1 MFMLT
6 VDGGKLNMARVLSRS
21 NRPIIIQEPQSGLD
35 TFLTEIAKYASPE
48 YQQQKK
54 INERA
59 DARFELEEKRQQQN
73 EQRYSDSLAQQ
84 DIINARN
91 KTKAEQETKTFEDN
105 QKINKRRNVSIYL
118 ENQFEGLNPSQILD
132 LNKDSTLVGLTDPF
146 ERQIGSK
153 LFDSIRNKSHIQDS
167 KMVFR
172 LKKFNDEN
180 PNSTMSRAE
189 AEVVFADDKVYKD
202 YIVESYL
209 VKKPDLTPLEL
220 KRLDLYSKRQVSL
233 EKSLLKYQEM
243 EQAGVGDQKDNIS
256 DVQESIDLNNLNI
269 ENILKLNQNTDT
281 PSIDPYAKTTAPSPF
296 SNEYLG
302 DVSRLYA
309 GDEPSYD
316 ILFRQDSDDI
326 NIAEPALNLAT
337 ENASQN
343 NDIVYSD
350 RLDETAPPA
359 TEEDGLDLVK
369 SREDGEELNVPRD
382 ILDSLF
388 PPGLKA
394 NQEEEKIS
402 PDKRERAGSNKKE
415 VTSFNKQIPTSRRMK
430 NPNIGSKD
438 LRKKIKDIKR
448 DLRFVSDDP
457 KKRAPNPQTRKNI
470 QEKLPNKINSLKE
483 LFLNIYDENTGGFY
497 NPDNPSYGTYKDRLS
512 ADELEFL
519 KGL

>member
-6 VDGGKLNMARVLSRS
+6 VDGGELNMARVLSKS
-21 NRPIIIQEPQSGLD
+21 NRPIVIQEAQSGFD

-281 PSIDPYAKTTAPSPF
+281 PSI
-296 SNEYLG
+296 
-302 DVSRLYA
+302 
-309 GDEPSYD
+309 
-316 ILFRQDSDDI
+316 
-326 NIAEPALNLAT
+326 
-337 ENASQN
+337 
-343 NDIVYSD
+343 
-350 RLDETAPPA
+350 ETAPPA

-402 PDKRERAGSNKKE
+402 PDGRERVGSNKKE

-457 KKRAPNPQTRKNI
+457 KKRAPNAQTRKNI